1 MIIPIWD
8 NLKPITVIAQPAR
21 EKIIHCYFDGIFQ
34 RAGYSLVPQY
44 TTSAKKSPTKKEK
57 EKNASTELFLLIF
70 NFPHFVS
77 FDVIC
82 NSI

>member
-21 EKIIHCYFDGIFQ
+21 EKIIHGYFDGIFQ